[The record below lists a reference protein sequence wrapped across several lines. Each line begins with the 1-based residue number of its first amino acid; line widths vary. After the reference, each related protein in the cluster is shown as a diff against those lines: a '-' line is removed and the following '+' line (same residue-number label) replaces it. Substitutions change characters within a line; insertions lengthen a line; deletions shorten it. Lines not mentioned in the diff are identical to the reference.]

1 MVNTRDCG
9 SRNSGSSPDGH
20 PTPRR
25 STTPWAMWSYGEC
38 PPEAPE
44 QDCEGAKGGRTKK
57 PLTTSG
63 VFSLFPEARQRFI
76 EVELTQ
82 LPKYGR

>member
-1 MVNTRDCG
+1 L
-9 SRNSGSSPDGH
+9 
-20 PTPRR
+20 
-25 STTPWAMWSYGEC
+25 AMWSYGEC
-38 PPEAPE
+38 PPKLRSRIAKERR
-44 QDCEGAKGGRTKK
+44 GAEPKK

-82 LPKYGR
+82 LPKHGR